1 MSVLDFW
8 QRRNLEM
15 LAYHRFKRP
24 YAVLFALVGWFA
36 LLLQLQLMIDT
47 SLAKGLTA
55 WTAIARYFSYFTIE
69 NNILVALVLTA
80 VALRSS
86 SAAGRFFQ
94 NPKVQS
100 AIAAYITIV
109 GVVYHLLLRN
119 VWNPAGWQLVVDN
132 LLHYVMPAAYVL
144 FWLAFVSMFTLQWK
158 DLFAWLIYPLGY
170 CGFTLVRG
178 AITNWYPYPFIDV
191 EKLGY
196 SRVFINILFV
206 FLGFATVVLIFI
218 AIARFLSRTKTSS
231 P

>member
-1 MSVLDFW
+1 
-8 QRRNLEM
+8 M
-15 LAYHRFKRP
+15 LAYQRFKQP

-69 NNILVALVLTA
+69 NNLLVALVLTA

-86 SAAGRFFQ
+86 SATGRFFQ
-94 NPKVQS
+94 NPTVQS
-100 AIAAYITIV
+100 AIACYITIV

-119 VWNPAGWQLVVDN
+119 IWNPTGWQLVVDN
-132 LLHYVMPAAYVL
+132 LLHYVMPAAYGL
-144 FWLAFVSMFTLQWK
+144 FWLAFVPKFALRWK

-178 AITNWYPYPFIDV
+178 AITNWYPYPFINVV
-191 EKLGY
+191 ELGY
-196 SRVFINILFV
+196 PRVFVNILFV
-206 FLGFATVVLIFI
+206 FLGFAVVALIFL
-218 AIARFLSRTKTSS
+218 AIARFLSRTKTQQPLTS
-231 P
+231 